1 MSNNIDKKVVNDAME
16 NGSGNCGTGLS
27 DEKVSV
33 LNVLPVQK
41 FVSFSQRTEPCST
54 KCEEVL
60 TVDENVEPEHDIHAK
75 LDDRGNCMFSSG
87 MFEKQSDYYTT
98 KVDDSEKD
106 NESKVMRHE
115 EETMKSSSVSNMKE
129 DGCDNFKYLWE
140 MCDQNF
146 EDKTS
151 LEKHECNFEG
161 EVSCKTI
168 DQKNNFMSV
177 LCALNTDLEEGVE
190 FRDRDLLIPARVGPT
205 LTALLGCPGTLYRLE
220 FDNGLR
226 LKASILGTF
235 LDIN

>member
-1 MSNNIDKKVVNDAME
+1 MSNNIDDKKVVNDAME

-75 LDDRGNCMFSSG
+75 LEIKDDRGNCMFSSG
-87 MFEKQSDYYTT
+87 MVEKQSDYYTT

-106 NESKVMRHE
+106 NESKIMRHE

-129 DGCDNFKYLWE
+129 DGCE

-146 EDKTS
+146 EDS

-220 FDNGLR
+220 FDNRVLR
-226 LKASILGTF
+226 LKVSILRTF
-235 LDIN
+235 LCIS

>member
-16 NGSGNCGTGLS
+16 NGSGSCGTGLS

-75 LDDRGNCMFSSG
+75 LEIKDVDKTGDDRGNCMFSSG
-87 MFEKQSDYYTT
+87 MVEKQSDYYTT

-106 NESKVMRHE
+106 NESKIMRHE

-129 DGCDNFKYLWE
+129 DGCE

-146 EDKTS
+146 EDS

-190 FRDRDLLIPARVGPT
+190 FRDRDL
-205 LTALLGCPGTLYRLE
+205 
-220 FDNGLR
+220 
-226 LKASILGTF
+226 
-235 LDIN
+235 

>member
-87 MFEKQSDYYTT
+87 MVEKQSDYYTT

-129 DGCDNFKYLWE
+129 DGCDNFNYLWE

-146 EDKTS
+146 EDS

>member
-1 MSNNIDKKVVNDAME
+1 MSNNIDDKKVVNDAME

-75 LDDRGNCMFSSG
+75 LEIKDVDKNRGNCMFSSG
-87 MFEKQSDYYTT
+87 MVEKQSDYYTT

-129 DGCDNFKYLWE
+129 DGCE

-146 EDKTS
+146 EDS

>member
-75 LDDRGNCMFSSG
+75 LEIKDVDKNRGNCMFSSG
-87 MFEKQSDYYTT
+87 MVEKQSDYYTT

-106 NESKVMRHE
+106 NESKIMRHE

-129 DGCDNFKYLWE
+129 DGCE

-146 EDKTS
+146 EDS

-168 DQKNNFMSV
+168 DQKNNFTSV
-177 LCALNTDLEEGVE
+177 LCTLNTDLEEGVE
-190 FRDRDLLIPARVGPT
+190 LRDRDL
-205 LTALLGCPGTLYRLE
+205 
-220 FDNGLR
+220 
-226 LKASILGTF
+226 
-235 LDIN
+235 

>member
-75 LDDRGNCMFSSG
+75 LEIKDVDKNRGNCMFSSG
-87 MFEKQSDYYTT
+87 MVEKQSDYYTT

-106 NESKVMRHE
+106 NESKIMRHE

-129 DGCDNFKYLWE
+129 DGCE

-146 EDKTS
+146 EDS

-235 LDIN
+235 LDVN

>member
-75 LDDRGNCMFSSG
+75 LEIKDVDKNRGNCMFSSG
-87 MFEKQSDYYTT
+87 MVEKQSDYYTT

-106 NESKVMRHE
+106 NESKIMRHE

-129 DGCDNFKYLWE
+129 DGCE

-146 EDKTS
+146 EDS

-177 LCALNTDLEEGVE
+177 LCALDTDLEEGVE

>member
-75 LDDRGNCMFSSG
+75 LEIKDVDKNRGNCMFSSG
-87 MFEKQSDYYTT
+87 MVEKQSDYYTT

-129 DGCDNFKYLWE
+129 DGCE

-146 EDKTS
+146 EDS

>member
-1 MSNNIDKKVVNDAME
+1 MSNNIDDKKVVNDAME

-41 FVSFSQRTEPCST
+41 FVSVS
-54 KCEEVL
+54 
-60 TVDENVEPEHDIHAK
+60 VDK
-75 LDDRGNCMFSSG
+75 TGDDRGNCMFSSG
-87 MFEKQSDYYTT
+87 MVEKQSDYYTT

-106 NESKVMRHE
+106 NESKIMRHE

-129 DGCDNFKYLWE
+129 DGCE

-146 EDKTS
+146 EDS

>member
-1 MSNNIDKKVVNDAME
+1 
-16 NGSGNCGTGLS
+16 
-27 DEKVSV
+27 
-33 LNVLPVQK
+33 
-41 FVSFSQRTEPCST
+41 
-54 KCEEVL
+54 
-60 TVDENVEPEHDIHAK
+60 
-75 LDDRGNCMFSSG
+75 MFSSG
-87 MFEKQSDYYTT
+87 MVEKQSDYYTT

-106 NESKVMRHE
+106 NESEVMSHE

-129 DGCDNFKYLWE
+129 DSCHTFKYLWE

-146 EDKTS
+146 EDS

-177 LCALNTDLEEGVE
+177 LCALDTDLEEGVE

>member
-33 LNVLPVQK
+33 LNVRPVQK

-129 DGCDNFKYLWE
+129 DGCE

-146 EDKTS
+146 EDS

-177 LCALNTDLEEGVE
+177 LCALDTDLEEGVE

-220 FDNGLR
+220 FDNRLR

>member
-1 MSNNIDKKVVNDAME
+1 MSNNIDDKKVVNDAME

-129 DGCDNFKYLWE
+129 DGCE

-146 EDKTS
+146 EDS

>member
-87 MFEKQSDYYTT
+87 MVEKQSDYYTT

-106 NESKVMRHE
+106 NESKIMRHE

-129 DGCDNFKYLWE
+129 DGCE

-146 EDKTS
+146 EDS

>member
-75 LDDRGNCMFSSG
+75 LEIKDVDKNRGNCMFSSG
-87 MFEKQSDYYTT
+87 MVEKQSDYYTT

-106 NESKVMRHE
+106 NESKIMRHE

-129 DGCDNFKYLWE
+129 DGCE

-146 EDKTS
+146 EDS